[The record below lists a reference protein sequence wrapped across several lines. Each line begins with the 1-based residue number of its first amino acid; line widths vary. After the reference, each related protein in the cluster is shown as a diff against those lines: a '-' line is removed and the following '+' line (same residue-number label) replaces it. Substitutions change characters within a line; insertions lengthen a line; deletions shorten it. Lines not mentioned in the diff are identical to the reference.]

1 MEDRPLAD
9 LFPTPT
15 RERWLGLVEGVLKG
29 GDFEKRLVSRS
40 TDGIR
45 IEPLYEPA
53 APVAQPMRAPGP
65 WRISQRVDHPEAQ
78 AAHDLALADLE
89 GGADA
94 LTLVFSGAASARG
107 FGLKAE
113 DVQTLD
119 KALAGVMLS
128 LIAMRL
134 DAGGHGLE
142 AARLVKALAAHR
154 SEDLGRLDL
163 DLGIDPIGT
172 LATTGRLD
180 ATIPEL
186 GAAVSSLLSEF
197 DRAGFTGRAML
208 ADGRPYHEAGA
219 SEAAE
224 LAAALAA
231 AVAYL
236 RMLEAG
242 GHDLARARDA
252 VAILLVADADEFLTI
267 AKFRAMR
274 RLWARVEAACGLE
287 PKPLRLH
294 AETAWRMMSRRDP
307 FVNILRTGMAACS
320 AGLGGA
326 DSVTVLPYTASLG
339 LADAFARRVARNSQ
353 IVLIEESNLAR
364 VADPAAGAGGFEAL
378 TEELTTTAWAAFQ
391 AIEREGGIIASLQSG
406 AIQGRIGE
414 TRAIRAKNVATRR
427 DPITGASEFP
437 FLAEKPVTVLDIL
450 PTETLAQAF
459 SLGGTETTTCEALPS
474 IRLSEPYETLR
485 DLSDTHLAETG
496 QRPMVFL
503 ANLGAVAVFNARST
517 FAANAFA
524 AGGIE
529 AVNEEG
535 FSDPET
541 VGRAFVTSGARIA
554 CICSSDAVYA
564 IQAVAV
570 AEVLK
575 RAGARRVYLAGKP
588 GELAQELDAAGIN
601 AYLYAGS
608 DLLTLVQTAL
618 SEATK
623 A

>member
-1 MEDRPLAD
+1 MDNRPLAD
-9 LFPTPT
+9 LFPMPT

-29 GDFEKRLVSRS
+29 GDFEKRLVSK
-40 TDGIR
+40 TADGIR

-65 WRISQRVDHPEAQ
+65 WRIAQRVDHPDAQ
-78 AAHDLALADLE
+78 AAHDLAMADLE

-94 LTLVFSGAASARG
+94 LNLVFAGAVSARG
-107 FGLKAE
+107 FGLAVD
-113 DVQTLD
+113 DVPALD
-119 KALAGVMLS
+119 TALSGVMLS
-128 LIAMRL
+128 LIATRL
-134 DAGGHGLE
+134 DAGGRGLE

-154 SEDLGRLDL
+154 NEDLGSLDL
-163 DLGIDPIGT
+163 DLGLDPIGT
-172 LATTGRLD
+172 LAATGRLD
-180 ATIPEL
+180 ATIPEI
-186 GAAVSSLLSEF
+186 GAAVSALLSEF
-197 DRAGFTGRAML
+197 DGAGFTGRAML

-224 LAAALAA
+224 LAATLAT

-274 RLWARVEAACGLE
+274 RLWARVEAACGLD

-294 AETAWRMMSRRDP
+294 AETAWRMMNRNDP

-326 DSVTVLPYTASLG
+326 DSVTVIPYTASLG

-391 AIEREGGIIASLQSG
+391 AIEREGGIVASLQAG
-406 AIQGRIGE
+406 AIQARIGE
-414 TRAIRAKNVATRR
+414 TRATRAKNVATRR
-427 DPITGASEFP
+427 EPLTGASEFP
-437 FLAEKPVTVLDIL
+437 FLAEKPVTVLDL
-450 PTETLAQAF
+450 PPSDVVAPAF
-459 SLGGTETTTCEALPS
+459 ALGGAGTTTCEALPS
-474 IRLSEPYETLR
+474 FRLAEPYEALR
-485 DLSDTHLAETG
+485 DASDAHLAKTG
-496 QRPMVFL
+496 RRPLVFL
-503 ANLGAVAVFNARST
+503 ANLGTVAVFNARST

-535 FSDPET
+535 FSESDALA
-541 VGRAFVTSGARIA
+541 RAFAASGARIA
-554 CICSSDAVYA
+554 CLCSSDALYA
-564 IQAVAV
+564 THAVAA
-570 AEVLK
+570 AEALK
-575 RAGARRVYLAGKP
+575 AAGARTVYLAGKP
-588 GELAQELDAAGIN
+588 GDLAEGLKAAGVD
-601 AYLYAGS
+601 AYLHAGG
-608 DLLTLVQTAL
+608 DLLTLLQAAL
-618 SEATK
+618 GESTGA
-623 A
+623 